1 MLRGQRIDQEAQ
13 RGVIKHKGLV
23 IKGSLNLA
31 KHSLIGLSLLFGM
44 SAYAN
49 QSWMSATLDNDFFV
63 YEDNGYTNGLY
74 VSWYDVRDSET
85 SDHSPDFWVK
95 PLIWSMPSG
104 VVKSSASIYGFGQT
118 INTADDI
125 EIPNPPENDFPY
137 SGLLSFNNT
146 FIANRGDYADRIS
159 ITIGIVGPLAL
170 GEQTQ
175 KVVHRIID
183 AQEPMGW
190 HTQLQTEIVFQLSRS
205 RIWRSWA
212 SESDTMDFL
221 SGVDMSVGTLRS
233 SVSTGFMFRYGRNL
247 ESSYATVLLTEN
259 RMSNPTAVN
268 DGWFVYAGVKAG
280 HTFNQ
285 IFTDGNTFRDS
296 RSIDYDHSNNVFT
309 TGLTYAWSETA
320 LSFAINSPF
329 TINGS
334 EQDKKFA
341 EQTRYG
347 TLTFAWQL

>member
-1 MLRGQRIDQEAQ
+1 MASLQTVNRHINA
-13 RGVIKHKGLV
+13 GVFKKKSTLSMKHYFL
-23 IKGSLNLA
+23 S
-31 KHSLIGLSLLFGM
+31 LSLLVGTPVF
-44 SAYAN
+44 ADAN
-49 QSWMSATLDNDFFV
+49 WVSATLDNDFFV
-63 YEDNGYTNGLY
+63 NEDNGYTNGLY

-95 PLIWSMPSG
+95 PLMWSMPSG
-104 VVKSSASIYGFGQT
+104 SLKSSANIYGFGQT

-146 FIANRGDYADRIS
+146 FIANSGDHADRVS
-159 ITIGIVGPLAL
+159 TTLGIVGPLAL

-175 KVVHRIID
+175 KAVHRIID

-190 HTQLQTEIVFQLSRS
+190 DTQLKTEIVFELSRS

-212 SESDTMDFL
+212 SESDNMDFL
-221 SGVDMSVGTLRS
+221 SGVDMSVGTLKS

-247 ESSYATVLLTEN
+247 ENSYATVLLTEN
-259 RMSNPTAVN
+259 RMSNPTAVEE
-268 DGWFVYAGVKAG
+268 GWFVYAGVKAS

-296 RSIDYDHSNNVFT
+296 RSIDYNHNSNVFT
-309 TGLTYAWSETA
+309 SGLTYSWGESA
-320 LSFAINSPF
+320 LSFAVNSPF

-334 EQDKKFA
+334 DQDKKFA